1 MKMSKLSLL
10 ATALLYNIVTLAQNV
25 GIGTTTP
32 LNKLSV
38 NGNADVSGKVGIGT
52 ATPTGELNVKSLF
65 TDAQDM
71 PIEILFASG
80 IYGGPEPGISS
91 GVLSNWQSITAPYD
105 GFLTKVAPRMKSPL

>member
-1 MKMSKLSLL
+1 MKMTKPSLL
-10 ATALLYNIVTLAQNV
+10 IAAIICSTVMMAQNV

-38 NGNADVSGKVGIGT
+38 NGNADITGKVGIGT

-80 IYGGPEPGISS
+80 IYGGPD
-91 GVLSNWQSITAPYD
+91 V
-105 GFLTKVAPRMKSPL
+105 